1 MHKITYSKVK
11 QWVFKSALAPITFI
25 VCTHAVNGQVE
36 VPLKDLGFFQDPGK
50 SWSIA
55 GEVNADLDEH
65 HTLTASKGE
74 GILVNI
80 PTKKNQGKDL
90 YTKSEYGDMDF
101 ELEYMMAPGSN
112 SGIYLQGRY
121 EIQLLDSWGV
131 VNPTSGD
138 NAGIY
143 ERWDDSKP
151 DGQKGYQGYAP
162 RQNVSRA
169 PGLWQHL
176 AVSFQ
181 APRFDGNGNKIE
193 NAKVLRV
200 ELNGVVIHENVE
212 LFGPTRGGME
222 NNEKATGP
230 LRIQGDHGAVAF
242 RNIKIFSYDK
252 PRPELT
258 DLKYSVYGGRFEE
271 APDFENLPP
280 EAEGSSVILT
290 SNLKPTSNQYLI
302 KYTGTLKVKEAGE
315 YTFNL
320 NVPGGLGRVKVNN
333 EEVLSFGRGYRKGSL
348 NLPAGEMPFEL
359 LYSKFMDW
367 VEPGLG
373 LAVAGPGI
381 REYQLTNSNSVQG
394 NAVDPI
400 LVDPNDKPLLRSFMD
415 LPDQPRVTHAISVG
429 SETKVH
435 YTYDLDHGS
444 LFQIWRGEFLDA
456 TPMWHNRGDGSS
468 RPMGMIVY
476 LGKPSL
482 SVAPLSS
489 EKDLWVADTTG
500 SSFKPKGYK
509 INEKD
514 EVTFMYEAYG
524 ASVEDGIHVLDN
536 GHGIKREIH
545 IQNIPDQLHVLLAQ
559 GNTIEEVKEGIY
571 MIDDKTYYLTLE
583 EGSQAKAVIRNVEG
597 KQELVIPASETL
609 VYTLL
614 F

>member
-1 MHKITYSKVK
+1 MYKITYFKLK
-11 QWVFKSALAPITFI
+11 QWVVKSILTPITFFAW
-25 VCTHAVNGQVE
+25 THGVNAQAE
-36 VPLKDLGFFQDPGK
+36 IPLNDLDFFRNAGK

-55 GEVNADLDEH
+55 GDVSAELDQH
-65 HTLTASKGE
+65 HSLTTSKGK

-80 PTKKNQGKDL
+80 PTEKNQGKDL
-90 YTKSEYGDMDF
+90 YTQAEYGDMDL
-101 ELEYMMAPGSN
+101 EVEYMMAPGSN

-131 VNPTSGD
+131 VNPKAGD
-138 NAGIY
+138 NGGIY

-151 DGQKGYQGYAP
+151 EGQKGFQGYAP

-176 AVSFQ
+176 IVSFQ
-181 APRFDGNGNKIE
+181 APRFDDNGNKTE
-193 NAKVLRV
+193 NAKILRV

-242 RNIKIFSYDK
+242 RNINISSFDK
-252 PRPELT
+252 PRPELS
-258 DLKYSVYGGRFEE
+258 DLNYFIYGGRFEDE
-271 APDFENLPP
+271 AGFDSLPP
-280 EAEGSSVILT
+280 EAEGPSVILT
-290 SNLKPTSNQYLI
+290 SNLDPKSAQYMI
-302 KYTGTLKVKEAGE
+302 KYTGTLNVKEAGE

-320 NVPGGLGRVKVNN
+320 NVPGGYGRVNIDDKK
-333 EEVLSFGRGYRKGSL
+333 VLSFGRDYRKGSVD
-348 NLPAGEMPFEL
+348 LPAGEMNFEL

-381 REYQLTNSNSVQG
+381 REYQLTNSNAVQS

-400 LVDPNDKPLLRSFMD
+400 LVDPSEKPLLRSFMD
-415 LPDQPRVTHAISVG
+415 LPNSPRVTHAVSVG
-429 SETKVH
+429 SEAKVH
-435 YTYDLDHGS
+435 YTYDMDHGS
-444 LFQIWRGEFLDA
+444 LFQIWRGEFLNA

-468 RPMGMIVY
+468 RPMGSVVY
-476 LGKPSL
+476 LGKPTL
-482 SVAPLSS
+482 SIAKLSS
-489 EKDLWVADTTG
+489 EDDLWVADTTG

-509 INEKD
+509 INDKE
-514 EVTFMYEAYG
+514 EVTFLYEAYG
-524 ASVEDGIHVLDN
+524 ASVEDDISVLAN
-536 GHGIKREIH
+536 GHGIKREIR
-545 IQNIPDQLHVLLAQ
+545 IQNIPDNLYVLLAQ
-559 GNTIEEVKEGIY
+559 GNTIEEVKEGMY
-571 MIDDKTYYLTLE
+571 LVDDKTYYLELA
-583 EGSQAKAVIRNVEG
+583 EGKPVIRKVPG
-597 KQELVIPASETL
+597 QQKLIIPATESL